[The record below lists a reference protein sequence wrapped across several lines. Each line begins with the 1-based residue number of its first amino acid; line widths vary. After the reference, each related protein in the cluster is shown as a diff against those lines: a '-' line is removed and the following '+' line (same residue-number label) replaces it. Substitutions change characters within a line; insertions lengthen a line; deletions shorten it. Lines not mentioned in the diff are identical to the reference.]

1 MKLYLRFRYLYENYD
16 HFTKKIMRVITLHKI
31 DETESSDFEYASIYL
46 GPPLI
51 EKNKTSV
58 Q

>member
-1 MKLYLRFRYLYENYD
+1 MKTMIISPKY
-16 HFTKKIMRVITLHKI
+16 IMRVITLHKI